1 MKKLNFVLIILLLCG
16 MSWAQIDTR
25 LVMVENYT
33 DPSDLIA
40 TLTIG
45 VEIKGDGQ
53 SHEVIGFQNAI
64 AIDENLTK
72 NLVEHHFMDQM
83 FPPTDLSGNGYTASE
98 KVITRLDSTM
108 SAIQFIY
115 TFEKGSPTIIPATTE
130 WYRALTIQLRYEP
143 LQDAFS
149 SIEWFEDP
157 YPPLYMVLDQDI
169 NQLEGVEQEVPV
181 ELRNFT
187 MEPYVLPVELAS
199 FEAESADGQIMV
211 HWSTASETNNAGFY
225 VLRSASEN
233 GPFETV
239 TPNMISGAGN
249 SDSENVYEFTD
260 EEVEAN
266 KEYFYKLM
274 DVDFNGRQ
282 NDNGLVSILAQPPRN
297 YELANNYPNPF
308 NPETTIKFKVKDT
321 GKVVLAI
328 FNSQGQEVRRLVD
341 ENLDAGIHDIVWDG
355 RNDLGIQVSSGTY
368 FYRMSVNDFNAIKKM
383 QLLK

>member
-1 MKKLNFVLIILLLCG
+1 MKKLTLVLILLLLCSMG
-16 MSWAQIDTR
+16 WAQIDTR

-83 FPPTDLSGNGYTASE
+83 FPPPDASGNGYTTSE
-98 KVITRLDSTM
+98 KVLTHLDSTM

-157 YPPLYMVLDQDI
+157 YPPLYMILDQDI
-169 NQLEGVEQEVPV
+169 NQLQGTEQEIPA

-187 MEPYVLPVELAS
+187 MEPYILPVELAS
-199 FEAESADGQIMV
+199 FEAESADGQVMV
-211 HWSTASETNNAGFY
+211 RWSTASETNNAGFY

-260 EEVEAN
+260 EDVEAN

-282 NDNGLVSILAQPPRN
+282 NDNGLVSILAQPPRT
-297 YELANNYPNPF
+297 YELGNNYPNPF
-308 NPETTIKFKVKDT
+308 NPETTLSFQIPERTRIRLSVYDVL
-321 GKVVLAI
+321 GKTVNVLVEKELQAGTH
-328 FNSQGQEVRRLVD
+328 SVQWQGIDKNGRAVPSGLYYYRLETESFSAV
-341 ENLDAGIHDIVWDG
+341 
-355 RNDLGIQVSSGTY
+355 
-368 FYRMSVNDFNAIKKM
+368 KKM
-383 QLLK
+383 LFLK